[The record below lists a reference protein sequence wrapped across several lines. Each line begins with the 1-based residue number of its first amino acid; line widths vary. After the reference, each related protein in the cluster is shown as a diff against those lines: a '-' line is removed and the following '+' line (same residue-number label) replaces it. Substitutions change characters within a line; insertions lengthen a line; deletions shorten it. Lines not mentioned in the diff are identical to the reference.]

1 MCTHHSSL
9 YVDFKATKTLSNTY
23 SIPRYEPVC
32 TAILI
37 VYAKE
42 KIFSDI
48 NKLSFENQQVIRE
61 NAFGIIYVLPAVL
74 GPVIKHI
81 AIFSNNCIK

>member
-1 MCTHHSSL
+1 ML
-9 YVDFKATKTLSNTY
+9 ILKQLKLSNTY
-23 SIPRYEPVC
+23 SIPRYQPVC
-32 TAILI
+32 TVILI

-42 KIFSDI
+42 KIFSDV

>member
-9 YVDFKATKTLSNTY
+9 YVDFKATKTLSNAY
-23 SIPRYEPVC
+23 YIPKYQPVH
-32 TAILI
+32 TVILV
-37 VYAKE
+37 VYANE
-42 KIFSDI
+42 KIFSGI

-61 NAFGIIYVLPAVL
+61 NAFGIIYILPVVL

-81 AIFSNNCIK
+81 AIFSNNCI

>member
-9 YVDFKATKTLSNTY
+9 YIDFKATKTLSNIY
-23 SIPRYEPVC
+23 YIPRYQPVYIV
-32 TAILI
+32 ILI

-48 NKLSFENQQVIRE
+48 NKLSFENQKVIRE

-74 GPVIKHI
+74 GLVIKHI